1 MTKMGQLDESALP
14 TFVKPMKSL
23 VDKVSA
29 LYNDIKNDVMGFYN
43 VRLHNLKDIQFVE
56 PIKRPDSYHVKA
68 VYVPLK
74 RSF

>member
-1 MTKMGQLDESALP
+1 MNSQLILLQVLHLREVATSVMTKMGQLDESALP

-43 VRLHNLKDIQFVE
+43 VRLQ
-56 PIKRPDSYHVKA
+56 
-68 VYVPLK
+68 
-74 RSF
+74 

>member
-43 VRLHNLKDIQFVE
+43 VRV
-56 PIKRPDSYHVKA
+56 
-68 VYVPLK
+68 
-74 RSF
+74 